1 MIAFCEVC
9 RKENV
14 NFRVEIAVIK
24 SNVRGKEYVY
34 TGLKAVCWEC
44 GSEVYVPEIEDENLK
59 IFREVIKWDFIVM
72 LN

>member
-1 MIAFCEVC
+1 MKVFCEVC

-34 TGLKAVCWEC
+34 TGLKGVCWEC
-44 GSEVYVPEIEDENLK
+44 GSEVYVRDIEEENLK
-59 IFREVIKWDFIVM
+59 IFNRLIGR
-72 LN
+72 L